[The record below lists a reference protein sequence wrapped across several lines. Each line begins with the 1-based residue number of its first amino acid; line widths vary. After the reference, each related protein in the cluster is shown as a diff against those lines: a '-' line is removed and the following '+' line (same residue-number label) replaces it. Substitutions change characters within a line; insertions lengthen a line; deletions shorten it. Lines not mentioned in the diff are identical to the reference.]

1 VANKDEKSAFLTRRK
16 AIQGAASLI
25 GSTVVMAQFGTL
37 ASRAAAAATENAAP
51 VFFDQDQFSMIERIV
66 DLIIPETDTPGAII
80 AGVHHFID
88 LMLAEWASPERQSR
102 YVQGLQEI
110 DLSAR
115 ETGEES
121 FATNS
126 PAQQMQ
132 LLQALDREAHV
143 DGAPDTFFREFKKL
157 VLFGYYSSEAGAT
170 IELQFDRIPGDYEP
184 CVPIDDPARA
194 WFWLGYAYGL

>member
-1 VANKDEKSAFLTRRK
+1 MDDKPALLTRRK
-16 AIQGAASLI
+16 ALQGAVSLI
-25 GSTVVMAQFGTL
+25 GGTVALVQLGPL

-51 VFFDQDQFSMIERIV
+51 VFFDQDQFSVIEIIV
-66 DLIIPETDTPGAII
+66 DLIIPETDTPGAIT

-102 YVQGLQEI
+102 YVQGLQDI
-110 DLSAR
+110 DQRAR
-115 ETGEES
+115 EAGEEG

-126 PAQQMQ
+126 SAQQMQ
-132 LLQALDREAHV
+132 LLQALDREAHI

-170 IELQFDRIPGDYEP
+170 IELKFDRIPGDYQP

-194 WFWLGYAYGL
+194 WFWLGYSYGL